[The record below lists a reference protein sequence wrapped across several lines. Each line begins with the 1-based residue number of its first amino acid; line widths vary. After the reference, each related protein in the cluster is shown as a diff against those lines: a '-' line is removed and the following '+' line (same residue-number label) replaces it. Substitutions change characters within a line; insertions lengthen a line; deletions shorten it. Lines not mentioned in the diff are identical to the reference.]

1 MDENKEETNNL
12 PMILGIVLV
21 ACLLLMIFIVPNLVE
36 SNINSGSTLRSPV
49 PTQFGLSDTFKLVE

>member
-12 PMILGIVLV
+12 PMILGIILV
-21 ACLLLMIFIVPNLVE
+21 VCLLIGIFVIPNLVE
-36 SNINSGSTLRSPV
+36 SNINSGSTLSAS

>member
-12 PMILGIVLV
+12 PMILGIILV
-21 ACLLLMIFIVPNLVE
+21 VCLLIGIFVIPDLVE
-36 SNINSGSTLRSPV
+36 SNINSGSTLKAA